1 MELTKTFDWDME
13 KEYRVLETI
22 TALEFFD
29 KYPNIIGIGLHRGK
43 SSWEMGETGVDIVA
57 FMTLGDY
64 YKNRPPKNFFSR
76 FRILGGMGIPALLPL
91 QVYGHE
97 TIQHNMGFYFVQ
109 TEIQINGE
117 KSATARQLLD
127 TGASYCHITY
137 PMWQAMRLGEK
148 FIEENA
154 NLCRLIKIINPKD
167 FEFENL
173 PLRKLP
179 PGECT
184 SLGNGTVV
192 TTYQIRIDKIIINNS
207 NNPVEI
213 NNITAR
219 MIDGDKSHFIIGEN
233 VIKYLDITSKPVNGK
248 FTLSIDFTKEGKS
261 LMDKH
266 RVEQNLNNMQTC
278 YQLEPKDLQPSS
290 VFQK

>member
-22 TALEFFD
+22 TELEFFD
-29 KYPNIIGIGLHRGK
+29 KYPNIIGIGVHYGYPVLLKGSHGI
-43 SSWEMGETGVDIVA
+43 DIVA
-57 FMTLGDY
+57 FMTLGDFLQNY
-64 YKNRPPKNFFSR
+64 PPKKFSNK
-76 FRILGGMGIPALLPL
+76 FIILGGMGIPALLPL
-91 QVYGHE
+91 QVYEHE
-97 TIQHNMGFYFVQ
+97 TAQHNMGFFYVQ
-109 TEIQINGE
+109 TSICINGLE
-117 KSATARQLLD
+117 SIPSRQLLD
-127 TGASYCHITY
+127 TGASYCHITF
-137 PMWQAMRLGEK
+137 PMWQAMRLDAR
-148 FIEENA
+148 FLEENE
-154 NLCRLIKIINPKD
+154 NLCRLMKINNPRD

-179 PGECT
+179 PEECT
-184 SLGNGTVV
+184 ILGNGTVV
-192 TTYQIRIDKIIINNS
+192 TTYQIRIDKVIIDNNNS
-207 NNPVEI
+207 PVEI
-213 NNITAR
+213 NNITTK
-219 MIDGDKSHFIIGEN
+219 MINGSRPQFIIGEN